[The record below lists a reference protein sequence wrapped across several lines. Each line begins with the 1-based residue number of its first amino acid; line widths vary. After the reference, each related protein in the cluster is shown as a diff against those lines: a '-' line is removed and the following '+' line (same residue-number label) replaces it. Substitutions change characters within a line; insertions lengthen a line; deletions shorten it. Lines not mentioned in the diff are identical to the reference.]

1 VTHGPTGR
9 ITGVATLLIALLALA
24 GSGSAEARGPLVTFH
39 RDYGGIVGGSADLR
53 IERDG
58 RTAAE
63 ARPPGGCGDERRTFR
78 LSAGQLQKLR
88 ADLRHAR
95 RKARPRKREQ
105 YSSEAPA
112 VDITSGTMHLRYV
125 GFGVAPPAAQ
135 PLIDRLDRI
144 AVRNC

>member
-1 VTHGPTGR
+1 M
-9 ITGVATLLIALLALA
+9 TGVKTLLIALLALA
-24 GSGSAEARGPLVTFH
+24 GGGSAEASGPLVTFH
-39 RDYGGIVGGSADLR
+39 RDYGGIVGGRADVR

-58 RTAAE
+58 HTVAD
-63 ARPPGGCGDERRTFR
+63 ARPPGGCANQQRTFR
-78 LSAGQLQKLR
+78 LTHKQLHALR

-95 RKARPRKREQ
+95 HKAHPRKREE

-125 GFGVAPPAAQ
+125 GFGVAPRAAQ

>member
-1 VTHGPTGR
+1 MTGM
-9 ITGVATLLIALLALA
+9 ATLVIALLALA
-24 GSGSAEARGPLVTFH
+24 GGGSAEARGPLVTFH

-58 RTAAE
+58 RATST
-63 ARPPGGCGDERRTFR
+63 RCGDGAPFT
-78 LSAGQLQKLR
+78 LGPKQLHALR
-88 ADLRHAR
+88 ADLRRARHHAH
-95 RKARPRKREQ
+95 PRTREQ

-125 GFGVAPPAAQ
+125 GFGVAPRAAQ

-144 AVRNC
+144 ATRGC